1 MEITLKRIVLIFAL
15 FFAPGVFAQEAT
27 KPSTF
32 HRLLVFNSQ
41 SELMVVKVKNSDRW
55 VTPGWYQDGKLS
67 IRQGLD
73 ALAGTYGV
81 TIENPV
87 LRGVFTLQDGQG
99 ELSTRLIYNTKITG
113 GTLKSPEIIDEIRW
127 LPVPEAIDVITFP
140 HITAQIAQIVRRPD
154 TVWGGFQ
161 RMRQDGDKQAVEIIE
176 PFYPLATSALTPS
189 R

>member
-1 MEITLKRIVLIFAL
+1 MKRIVLIFSL
-15 FFAPGVFAQEAT
+15 FFAPGVFAQEAL

-81 TIENPV
+81 TIEKPV
-87 LRGVFTLQDGQG
+87 LRGVFTLQDSQG
-99 ELSTRLIYNTKITG
+99 ELSTRLIYNTTITG

-127 LPVPEAIDVITFP
+127 LSVPQAIDIITFP
-140 HITAQIAQIVRRPD
+140 HITAQLAQITQHPD
-154 TVWGGFQ
+154 TIWGGFQ
-161 RMRQDGDKQAVEIIE
+161 RMQLDGEKQAVKIME
-176 PFYPLATSALTPS
+176 PFYPLATSALTTSP
-189 R
+189 

>member
-1 MEITLKRIVLIFAL
+1 MKRIALIFAL
-15 FFAPGVFAQEAT
+15 LFAPGLFAQEAP

-32 HRLLVFNSQ
+32 HRLLVFNAKN
-41 SELMVVKVKNSDRW
+41 ELMVVRVKNSERW

-73 ALAGTYGV
+73 VLAGTYGV
-81 TIENPV
+81 TIEKPV

-99 ELSTRLIYNTKITG
+99 ELSTRLIYNTRIAG

-127 LPVPEAIDVITFP
+127 LPVPQATGLITFP
-140 HITAQIAQIVRRPD
+140 HISAQIAHITKHPE

-161 RMRQDGDKQAVEIIE
+161 RMHQEDGEQGVQIIE
-176 PFYPLATSALTPS
+176 PFYPLAAPH
-189 R
+189 